1 MPLPEQPHHLI
12 FSLIPKH
19 HTGSIKRI
27 ISWIS
32 ASVGSGSPQ
41 SLGNGE
47 SISAGGQR
55 HGYKIFLWKHY
66 CHQSHSTPQV
76 CHRWTQNFVTLF
88 PTLPKWI
95 SGEYGEGKQTP
106 VLHCHQNAGIVLLNN
121 FVRIEL
127 GMRVPGSTHNLPP
140 KHQKDPNLFVRPIR
154 TAHHLDLSI
163 PLCQATARRVADP
176 WHQSPRDGPSLWFQ
190 RPPRIED
197 FSMKLRGRE
206 LDGENYFD
214 KTQKYVV

>member
-1 MPLPEQPHHLI
+1 M
-12 FSLIPKH
+12 
-19 HTGSIKRI
+19 
-27 ISWIS
+27 
-32 ASVGSGSPQ
+32 
-41 SLGNGE
+41 
-47 SISAGGQR
+47 
-55 HGYKIFLWKHY
+55 
-66 CHQSHSTPQV
+66 
-76 CHRWTQNFVTLF
+76 TLF

-106 VLHCHQNAGIVLLNN
+106 VLHCHQNAGIVLLNY
-121 FVRIEL
+121 FVWIEL

-140 KHQKDPNLFVRPIR
+140 KHQGWIQTFSSDPMIR
-154 TAHHLDLSI
+154 TAHHLDFQKLPTLPTLSI

-197 FSMKLRGRE
+197 LPMKLRGRE
-206 LDGENYFD
+206 LDGENYVD